1 MMYAFILAV
10 APCERVYSSR
20 SNATH
25 VKRVLAI
32 ESTRPND
39 AAADDD
45 EIVARPLALWNHHA
59 TVDLRPGDIIATR
72 VHTASRRG
80 AHRRASARACVAS
93 RDASLEVLA
102 RAEDVLGRRWG
113 AIGGGRGCREV
124 GTPVGGGCRVLD
136 DAARRA
142 VRRLA
147 RRCREKHRGLLRREV
162 DRVEARRR
170 ESFSRF
176 EASYEDVERA
186 RDAGEGR
193 VGGGA
198 RRCHFLGRVARWT
211 ARAST
216 HGNGSGET
224 YSRRVVWAC
233 QSAGGAMVEIYLPPT
248 TETVEEARRLDLES
262 AVIDVRFA
270 LVARASTLVCDSK
283 YSFWRVLD
291 ASDPRYDEVCARVPE
306 TAFDGDFAFGDV
318 VERMRST
325 GFSRATSL
333 ISFDARVRWVD
344 VQLGDGRHSRWRRV
358 PRMLLEDDAL
368 TATEMTMFAC
378 LECLREIVPD
388 RNGVYKPCQCAS
400 TSDDA
405 RCGFAW
411 RDVVL
416 GLCGPNDDEDEDV
429 VVPARASGYLVRRLL
444 FGVDPASVLRAN
456 DDEDD
461 EEMDENEEEDDIARS
476 RRIDHRLLVLTAIN
490 QLAAW
495 RKNGAAARWKVKFPA
510 LDENGLARSN
520 TLELVDFNV

>member
-20 SNATH
+20 SNTTH
-25 VKRVLAI
+25 IKRVLAI
-32 ESTRPND
+32 ESCRATD
-39 AAADDD
+39 AADD
-45 EIVARPLALWNHHA
+45 IVARPLTLWNHHA
-59 TVDLRPGDIIATR
+59 MVNLRPGDIIATR
-72 VHTASRRG
+72 ARPAFNRS
-80 AHRRASARACVAS
+80 AYRRASARACVAS

-113 AIGGGRGCREV
+113 GIGGGRGCREV
-124 GTPVGGGCRVLD
+124 GTPGSGGCRVLD

-162 DRVEARRR
+162 DHVEARRR
-170 ESFSRF
+170 DSFSRF
-176 EASYEDVERA
+176 EASYEDAERV
-186 RDAGEGR
+186 RDD
-193 VGGGA
+193 GGGA

-216 HGNGSGET
+216 HGNGTGET

-306 TAFDGDFAFGDV
+306 TAFDGDVAFGDV
-318 VERMRST
+318 ARRMRST
-325 GFSRATSL
+325 GFSRESATSL

-358 PRMLLEDDAL
+358 PRMLLEDDAS

-416 GLCGPNDDEDEDV
+416 GLCGPNDDDEDV

-461 EEMDENEEEDDIARS
+461 EETDEDEEDDLARS

-495 RKNGAAARWKVKFPA
+495 RKNGAASRWKVKFPA
-510 LDENGLARSN
+510 LDENGLARSA
-520 TLELVDFNV
+520 TLDLVDFNI

>member
-1 MMYAFILAV
+1 MYACVLAV

-25 VKRVLAI
+25 IKRVLAI
-32 ESTRPND
+32 ESTRATD
-39 AAADDD
+39 ARADADAD
-45 EIVARPLALWNHHA
+45 VVARPLTLWNHHA
-59 TVDLRPGDIIATR
+59 TVNLRPGDIIATR
-72 VHTASRRG
+72 ARPAAHRG

-93 RDASLEVLA
+93 RGASLDVLA

-124 GTPVGGGCRVLD
+124 GTFGGGGCRVLD

-147 RRCREKHRGLLRREV
+147 RRCRDKHRELLRREV
-162 DRVEARRR
+162 DHVETRRR

-176 EASYEDVERA
+176 EASYEDVERV

-216 HGNGSGET
+216 HGNGSGES

-306 TAFDGDFAFGDV
+306 TTFDGDFAFGDV
-318 VERMRST
+318 ARRMRST
-325 GFSRATSL
+325 GFSRESATSL

-344 VQLGDGRHSRWRRV
+344 VQLGGGRRWRRV
-358 PRMLLEDDAL
+358 PRMLLEDDAS

-416 GLCGPNDDEDEDV
+416 GLCGPNEDDEDV

-444 FGVDPASVLRAN
+444 FGVDPASVLRTN
-456 DDEDD
+456 EDED
-461 EEMDENEEEDDIARS
+461 EEETDEGEKDALARS

-495 RKNGAAARWKVKFPA
+495 RKNGAATRWKVKFPA
-510 LDENGLARSN
+510 LDENGLARSSS
-520 TLELVDFNV
+520 LELVDFNI